1 MTEEQQKNT
10 RRDEKKDL
18 GYYFNF
24 SEVLTYYFRK
34 KDPERPT
41 NLNLRMMHGI
51 NKISILLFLVGLIV
65 IVTRMLI
72 RAM

>member
-1 MTEEQQKNT
+1 MTEERQKNT